1 MKNKLTRLC
10 SKTRKPSIGV
20 IVAIVVAVWVADAEA
35 HVLRAVCQVD
45 LTSQQGAKELVH
57 KA

>member
-10 SKTRKPSIGV
+10 SKTRKPTIGV

-35 HVLRAVCQVD
+35 HLLSKVYQEE
-45 LTSQQGAKELVH
+45 TISYQGVKE
-57 KA
+57 